1 MRSMRKSDDNASLLC
16 RVVAL
21 SVLFTSAGIL
31 SIPVQAQESQQE
43 TITGTVSSLTRTT
56 ILVKTN
62 DGLFRLFNF
71 DRNTTKPA
79 VIPVG
84 SEVRVVS
91 YPAGD
96 PGFRTAYV
104 ITILRQGPSPAA
116 GSPAQTD
123 VIPPEVRSLERA
135 IQRGARRFQMG
146 VRGGFALDPELILIG
161 VHAQFGPFFSR
172 NLYLRPNADFEFG
185 EVTKMFGLNAEV
197 IYKMPIASRT
207 GRWDMYVG
215 GGPAF
220 NFAEQSFGNRDI
232 SFSDFRY
239 DSALNVLVGVQY
251 RSGVF
256 TELKASV
263 YANPAPSFRLIVGY
277 NF

>member
-79 VIPVG
+79 AIPVG

-104 ITILRQGPSPAA
+104 ITVLRQGPPPAA
-116 GSPAQTD
+116 ESPAQAD
-123 VIPPEVRSLERA
+123 VIPPEVRNLERA
-135 IQRGARRFQMG
+135 IQRGARRFQIG
-146 VRGGFALDPELILIG
+146 IRGGMSLDPELVLIG

-172 NLYLRPNADFEFG
+172 NLFFRPNAEFDFG
-185 EVTKMFGLNAEV
+185 EVTKLFGLNAEV
-197 IYKMPIASRT
+197 IYRMPITSRT

-220 NFAEQSFGNRDI
+220 NFAEQSFGNRDV

-239 DSALNVLVGVQY
+239 DSALNILVGVQY
-251 RSGVF
+251 RSGMFAEV
-256 TELKASV
+256 KSSI
-263 YANPAPSFRLIVGY
+263 YADPAPSFRLIFGY